1 MPALETLHAEILR
14 NPDSDEPRIA
24 FAEAIRDSDPPRAEL
39 IRVQL
44 QIIQSLRANA
54 PVLDRSDG
62 YTRERILLDKHKD
75 GWIAPVAAVRG
86 VKHVGLMRG
95 FPEYVRMTARDFLDQ
110 GERLYALAPIRHL
123 SVEGVQPHARELFES
138 PLLARIRTLSLRKLQ
153 FGDDDAR
160 LLAASRHL
168 GKLCWLDLG
177 ANRIGQAGLEA
188 LAASPNIAALR
199 VLDFADNVAQDPTPQ
214 VGETDINSGEVM
226 WLSITP
232 EARELEARFGKRSWL
247 SSPVPCAW
255 YPPGREQF

>member
-110 GERLYALAPIRHL
+110 GERLYALAPIRPGHRFATRRHWL
-123 SVEGVQPHARELFES
+123 KPIPPPMATTISSSRCALRSLHSKSLWHMCTATHTISVSTNRFSTRRASGS
-138 PLLARIRTLSLRKLQ
+138 RTLR
-153 FGDDDAR
+153 
-160 LLAASRHL
+160 ASRPS
-168 GKLCWLDLG
+168 GTT
-177 ANRIGQAGLEA
+177 R
-188 LAASPNIAALR
+188 
-199 VLDFADNVAQDPTPQ
+199 PTATTTCT
-214 VGETDINSGEVM
+214 G
-226 WLSITP
+226 
-232 EARELEARFGKRSWL
+232 
-247 SSPVPCAW
+247 
-255 YPPGREQF
+255 